1 MIIPDY
7 FYRFSDYFNKTWV
20 SYNAH
25 DVHDVQARG
34 AKKQNIRARGG
45 APQTYKSETYT
56 FDLQLQTRWF
66 RRDVWNL

>member
-45 APQTYKSETYT
+45 APQTYKNKT
-56 FDLQLQTRWF
+56 
-66 RRDVWNL
+66 